1 MERKIS
7 MDELLRAREVCAGY
21 GQENVL
27 RKVSF
32 SVQAGELCALL
43 GSNGSGKSASV
54 CVRPD
59 SFPGQYDAGG

>member
-1 MERKIS
+1 

-43 GSNGSGKSASV
+43 GSNGSGKSTLLRCV
-54 CVRPD
+54 CGLIPFR
-59 SFPGQYDAGG
+59 GQYDAGG